1 MRGPAASR
9 YTGVGTALWFRS
21 RVSVGPKPTA
31 SPASSRRTSRT
42 ASRMIVTVP
51 RGFPMLR
58 VEMNPGAM
66 VSRTRPGASSS
77 RLCASEASSS
87 GCRTIG
93 LDVAGKRAR
102 RRVARAARARATYA
116 SRPLDGWSWM
126 PTPSRPAA
134 SQRATTSASSG
145 SGRPT
150 GTRRLTRRRV
160 IPG

>member
-9 YTGVGTALWFRS
+9 YTGVGTGLRFRS

-66 VSRTRPGASSS
+66 VSRARPGASSS

-93 LDVAGKRAR
+93 LDVAGKRR
-102 RRVARAARARATYA
+102 ETPGRVGRQGQGHVRVAPARWVVVDADAVEAGRLAARDDVGQ
-116 SRPLDGWSWM
+116 LGQ
-126 PTPSRPAA
+126 RPANRHPQA
-134 SQRATTSASSG
+134 DAEAG
-145 SGRPT
+145 H
-150 GTRRLTRRRV
+150 
-160 IPG
+160 PG